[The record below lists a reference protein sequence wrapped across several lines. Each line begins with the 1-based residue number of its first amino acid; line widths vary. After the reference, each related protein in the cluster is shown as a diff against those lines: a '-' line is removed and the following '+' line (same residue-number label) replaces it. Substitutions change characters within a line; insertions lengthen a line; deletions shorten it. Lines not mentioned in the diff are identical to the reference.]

1 MVDSE
6 AAWDLP
12 MVASAVDQVAIKAA
26 WALPSEVSVEELKEV
41 LGAKVVSVG
50 HQQVVTVDHNQQVV
64 KVEAR
69 VPLHSTRFS
78 ATPSDYIEKNE
89 QKTPCLVNDK
99 SFLNNF

>member
-64 KVEAR
+64 
-69 VPLHSTRFS
+69 
-78 ATPSDYIEKNE
+78 
-89 QKTPCLVNDK
+89 
-99 SFLNNF
+99 